1 MLNVRRRRRRRQQRA
16 LGILGKRGAASRAPL
31 CLRARLAQLFHGRR
45 LRHALP
51 PLHGQGSRL
60 RRGNIWVLKHLWIL
74 WLVPPLQGPP
84 VSQHPWPKWGR
95 MEMSILLMGLGILL
109 FLTYLSRQSIHSPS
123 SGIPP
128 PSRGP
133 STVPSRHVPA
143 APAPGQDRAVSGCAR
158 AVPLRALALGRDQEP
173 GSVSRKES
181 VKG

>member
-1 MLNVRRRRRRRQQRA
+1 
-16 LGILGKRGAASRAPL
+16 
-31 CLRARLAQLFHGRR
+31 
-45 LRHALP
+45 
-51 PLHGQGSRL
+51 
-60 RRGNIWVLKHLWIL
+60 
-74 WLVPPLQGPP
+74 
-84 VSQHPWPKWGR
+84 
-95 MEMSILLMGLGILL
+95 MSILLMGLGILL